1 MFIGHFAVAYTL
13 MHFFP
18 GVPPLVFLV
27 GVSFPDLIWPFLVF
41 AGIEKV
47 KINPDSPL
55 QKYIIFSSY
64 PYSHSLLISTIISCV
79 AGVGIAIFTTPLA
92 GILFVICSASH
103 WFLDTIVHQR
113 DLPVLG
119 VAHDIKEGLG
129 LWNYPKSAFVLE
141 YAFYVG
147 ITLLMMPLPTA
158 VLLIIIGSIFHL
170 VNANS
175 FFGFTKSNPFKT
187 AHSYAVLTLLGFFF
201 FIFAVL
207 AVLGWLK

>member
-1 MFIGHFAVAYTL
+1 MFIGHFAIAYTL

-18 GVPPLVFLV
+18 GVPPLVFLM

-41 AGIEKV
+41 AGVEKV
-47 KINPDSPL
+47 KKNPNSPL

-64 PYSHSLLISTIISCV
+64 PDSHSLLISTIISCV

-141 YAFYVG
+141 YALYVG
-147 ITLLMMPLPTA
+147 VTLLVMPMPVA
-158 VLLIIIGSIFHL
+158 VPLIIIGSIFHL

-175 FFGFTKSNPFKT
+175 FSDSRNPTRSRLPTRTQFSPFLDSSF
-187 AHSYAVLTLLGFFF
+187 SYSRYWRYWAD
-201 FIFAVL
+201 
-207 AVLGWLK
+207 

>member
-1 MFIGHFAVAYTL
+1 M
-13 MHFFP
+13 
-18 GVPPLVFLV
+18 
-27 GVSFPDLIWPFLVF
+27 F
-41 AGIEKV
+41 AGVEKV
-47 KINPDSPL
+47 KINPNSPL

-64 PYSHSLLISTIISCV
+64 PDSLSLLISTIISCV

-129 LWNYPKSAFVLE
+129 LWNYPKSGFVLE
-141 YAFYVG
+141 YALYVG
-147 ITLLMMPLPTA
+147 VTLLVMPMPVA
-158 VLLIIIGSIFHL
+158 VPLIIIGSIFHL

-187 AHSYAVLTLLGFFF
+187 AHSYAVLTLLGFVF

-207 AVLGWLK
+207 AVLG